1 MAKRVQ
7 DPVCKMMVDPERA
20 ADHENHKG
28 EEIYFCSKSC
38 ATKFRASPDAYSA
51 VEPVKGSDAVGNES
65 VRHGGRTR
73 PPAGTPALRQAPT
86 APLQTASPF
95 AIIQPTAEK
104 MEGTHAHAPGT
115 VKDAVCGMWVDP
127 AKARGHVN
135 HNGTEYYFC
144 SAGCASKFQS
154 NPEKYLNPQPPATS
168 APQQAKPGTEY
179 FCPMDP
185 EVVSDKPGAC
195 PKCGMALEPRVVSLE
210 EEDDPEL
217 RSMTRRFWVSAV
229 LSLPLLVMSMA
240 HFSITVSDNGV
251 HRDVGNWLQ
260 LVLATPVVLWG
271 GWPFFVRAVNSVR
284 FRSLNMFTLIG
295 LGTAVAY
302 LFSLVVTL
310 APGAVPNAHGSTY
323 FEAAAVITTLVLL
336 GQMLEGR
343 ARRSTSGAIRSLL
356 QLAPKIAHRLAADGS
371 ESDVLLSEVHSG
383 DRLRVR
389 PGENVPVDGVV
400 MDGASSVDESMI
412 TGESMPLE
420 KQAGD
425 AVTGGTVNSTGAFV
439 MRADRVGSE
448 TVLSNIVRLVAESQ
462 RTRAPIQRLADKVA
476 SVFVPVVIA
485 IAIVTF
491 VAWFAFTHSLAA
503 AIVNAVA
510 VLIIACP
517 CALGLATP
525 MAVMVGTGRGAHAG
539 VLFRNAEAL
548 ERMAAV
554 NLLIADKTGTLT
566 EGKPSVVAVHPA
578 DGFSDSDVVS
588 LGAAVEQSSE
598 HPLAAAVRRAAQTS
612 KVPAATDFRS
622 ITGQGVQ
629 ATVDGRIVRVGTA
642 DFLSSNG
649 VQDIDSATADAERKQ
664 ARTVVLVSVDQ
675 RYAGLIAI
683 ADPVKPTTAQAVREL
698 AREGVRT
705 KMLTGDNAA
714 TASALAAQ
722 LSIRDY
728 EAGVSPERK
737 QEVVREAKKS
747 NVVAM
752 AGDGINDAPAL
763 ALADIGIAMGS
774 GTDVAI
780 QSGNVTLVKGDLR
793 GILRARRLS
802 QATLRNIKQN
812 LFFAFVYNALGVPIA
827 AGVLYPWFGI
837 VLSPMIAAAAMSL
850 SSVSVIANALRL
862 RRVQL

>member
-1 MAKRVQ
+1 M
-7 DPVCKMMVDPERA
+7 
-20 ADHENHKG
+20 
-28 EEIYFCSKSC
+28 
-38 ATKFRASPDAYSA
+38 
-51 VEPVKGSDAVGNES
+51 
-65 VRHGGRTR
+65 
-73 PPAGTPALRQAPT
+73 
-86 APLQTASPF
+86 
-95 AIIQPTAEK
+95 
-104 MEGTHAHAPGT
+104 
-115 VKDAVCGMWVDP
+115 
-127 AKARGHVN
+127 
-135 HNGTEYYFC
+135 EYYFC
-144 SAGCASKFQS
+144 SAGCATKFEAD
-154 NPEKYLNPQPPATS
+154 PEKYLHPQAAS
-168 APQQAKPGTEY
+168 APSEQQAKPGTEY

-185 EVVSDKPGAC
+185 EVVSDRPGAC

-217 RSMTRRFWVSAV
+217 RSMTRRFWVCAV
-229 LSLPLLVMSMA
+229 LAVPLLIMGMA
-240 HFSITVSDNGV
+240 RVSIAFDDRGV

-260 LVLATPVVLWG
+260 WLLATPVVLWG
-271 GWPFFVRAVNSVR
+271 GWPFFVRAVNSLR

-302 LFSLVVTL
+302 GYSLVITI
-310 APGAVPNAHGSTY
+310 APGVVPNAHGETY

-343 ARRSTSGAIRSLL
+343 ARRSTSGAIRALL
-356 QLAPKIAHRLAADGS
+356 QLAPKVAHRVAANGTEAD
-371 ESDVLLSEVHSG
+371 LPLSEVQRG

-400 MDGASSVDESMI
+400 LDGNSSVDESMI
-412 TGESMPLE
+412 TGEPMPVE
-420 KQAGD
+420 KRSGD
-425 AVTGGTVNSTGAFV
+425 AVTGGTVNGTGSFV
-439 MRADRVGSE
+439 MRAERVGSE
-448 TVLSNIVRLVAESQ
+448 TVLSSIVRLVAEAQ

-485 IAIVTF
+485 IAVVTF
-491 VAWFAFTHSLAA
+491 IAWFVFSHSLAA

-566 EGKPSVVAVHPA
+566 EGKPRVVAVHA
-578 DGFSDSDVVS
+578 ASGFTEREAVA
-588 LGAAVEQSSE
+588 LAAAVEQSSE
-598 HPLAAAVRRAAQTS
+598 HPLAEAVRTAAQGS
-612 KVPAATDFRS
+612 PIASASGFQSV
-622 ITGQGVQ
+622 TGQGVQ
-629 ATVDGRIVRVGTA
+629 AQVNGRLVRVGTA
-642 DFLSSNG
+642 EFLSRNG
-649 VQDIDSATADAERKQ
+649 VQGIESSSAEAERKQ
-664 ARTVVLVSVDQ
+664 ARTVVLVSADQ
-675 RYAGLIAI
+675 QYAGSIAI
-683 ADPVKPTTAQAVREL
+683 ADPVKATTVEAVRALE
-698 AREGVRT
+698 REGVQVR
-705 KMLTGDNAA
+705 MLTGDNGA
-714 TASALAAQ
+714 TAAALAEQ
-722 LSIRDY
+722 LSIRDF
-728 EAGVSPERK
+728 EAGVSPARK

-850 SSVSVIANALRL
+850 SSVSVIGNALRL
-862 RRVQL
+862 RTVKL